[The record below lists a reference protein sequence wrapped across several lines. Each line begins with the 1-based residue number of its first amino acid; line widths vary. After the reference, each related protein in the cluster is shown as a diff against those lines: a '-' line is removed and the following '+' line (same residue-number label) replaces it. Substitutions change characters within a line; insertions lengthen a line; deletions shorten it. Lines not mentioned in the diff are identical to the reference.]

1 VRVKGRKSAM
11 AVEGAHENDVNVIS
25 WNKLASA
32 SYLLVSGG
40 DEGGIKVWDLRGWNK
55 SVTLALYPI
64 SNSYFL
70 SK

>member
-1 VRVKGRKSAM
+1 M
-11 AVEGAHENDVNVIS
+11 AVEAAHENDVNVIS

-55 SVTLALYPI
+55 SVTLA
-64 SNSYFL
+64 
-70 SK
+70 